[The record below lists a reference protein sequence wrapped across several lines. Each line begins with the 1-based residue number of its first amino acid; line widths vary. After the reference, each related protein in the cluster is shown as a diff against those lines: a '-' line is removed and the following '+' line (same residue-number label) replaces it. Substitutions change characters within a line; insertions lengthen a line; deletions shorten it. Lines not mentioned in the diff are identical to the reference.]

1 MTQAGSIPQLEPVF
15 PLLFSSVI
23 GLAASGKR
31 WEISYP
37 NALIVAG
44 LVLRFIP
51 RGPKIEL
58 APHVALQAILPL
70 RFKGQR

>member
-1 MTQAGSIPQLEPVF
+1 MTQTGSIQQLEPVF
-15 PLLFSSVI
+15 PLLLSSVV

-37 NALIVAG
+37 IVLIVAG

-58 APHVALQAILPL
+58 APHVASLVILPL
-70 RFKGQR
+70 RCKGQR